1 MMEQPETP
9 EQLATL
15 LGGAAAEKK
24 TISLAGSGSKCAM
37 AGPLQSADVTISTS
51 GLSRVVQYDPKDLTI
66 SVEAGLRIAEL
77 AQVLAEH
84 RLMLPL
90 DPPFFDQ
97 ATVGGIVASNCS
109 GPWRRFYGT
118 ARDLIIGMKFI
129 TLDGKIIQSG
139 GMVVKNV
146 AGLDMAKL
154 LVGSFGTLA
163 AIAVV
168 NFKVTPQPAARRT
181 FLMAF
186 EKVADAIAKRDV
198 ILQSVLQPAALDLLN
213 PAAAQRVGREGYLLA
228 LQALGARSV
237 MDRYAKELPG
247 AVALEASEETE
258 FWRGIR
264 EFVPDFLRAQHQGVV
279 VRCSSTLSGLKGI
292 IDSTKEPVLARAASG
307 VSYLNFR

>member
-109 GPWRRFYGT
+109 GPLAQILRHRPGSHHRHEVHHAGWQNHSVRRH
-118 ARDLIIGMKFI
+118 
-129 TLDGKIIQSG
+129 
-139 GMVVKNV
+139 
-146 AGLDMAKL
+146 
-154 LVGSFGTLA
+154 GS
-163 AIAVV
+163 
-168 NFKVTPQPAARRT
+168 
-181 FLMAF
+181 
-186 EKVADAIAKRDV
+186 
-198 ILQSVLQPAALDLLN
+198 
-213 PAAAQRVGREGYLLA
+213 
-228 LQALGARSV
+228 
-237 MDRYAKELPG
+237 KEC
-247 AVALEASEETE
+247 
-258 FWRGIR
+258 RG
-264 EFVPDFLRAQHQGVV
+264 P
-279 VRCSSTLSGLKGI
+279 
-292 IDSTKEPVLARAASG
+292 
-307 VSYLNFR
+307 